1 MHYRAIILVL
11 ASEDILETNHRL
23 SPTDLP
29 VYPFFKKVCE
39 QYMFYANDIK
49 FLFVY
54 GSRTKFEPK
63 EYDIIYDDI
72 EETLAHPCMLKK
84 TLRAY
89 EYIDKN
95 FSYDFLIRTNLNTVW
110 DLEKLKIRLSVLPTT
125 KCLTG
130 TSCRHM
136 IKNVDDSFDHHWIA
150 GVDLLASRDLIKS
163 IIPHSEEI
171 LSDKYRPFRD
181 MEDFAITKAIMLYGG
196 LQLPKYIH
204 ENANLIVTDQVE
216 GYSIPYR
223 NDIIVTNNTGATS
236 EYHDHYRCRGR
247 GRSRYNDKVVMTRLL
262 KNIYNIDMKV

>member
-110 DLEKLKIRLSVLPTT
+110 DFDYNDLPNNGSNGLQFVLPANATIVSAKLYVDVAFTSTSTT
-125 KCLTG
+125 TDLNIGLYTSAGVAIDADGLIAAAEATQTAIGTAGNVVTGAGALVGKTIGTAAGELVVAPSVDDLLTG
-130 TSCRHM
+130 
-136 IKNVDDSFDHHWIA
+136 A
-150 GVDLLASRDLIKS
+150 GR
-163 IIPHSEEI
+163 
-171 LSDKYRPFRD
+171 
-181 MEDFAITKAIMLYGG
+181 
-196 LQLPKYIH
+196 
-204 ENANLIVTDQVE
+204 IVVE
-216 GYSIPYR
+216 Y
-223 NDIIVTNNTGATS
+223 V
-236 EYHDHYRCRGR
+236 
-247 GRSRYNDKVVMTRLL
+247 YNKD
-262 KNIYNIDMKV
+262 